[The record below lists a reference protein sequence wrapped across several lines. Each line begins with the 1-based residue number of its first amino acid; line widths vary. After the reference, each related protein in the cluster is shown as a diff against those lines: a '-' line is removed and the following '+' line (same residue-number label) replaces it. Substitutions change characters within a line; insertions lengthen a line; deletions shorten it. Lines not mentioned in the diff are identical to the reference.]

1 MNKIRLEKHEDI
13 LIVYFSGEMDSLNVL
28 NYRNVLASEIESHVY
43 KVVLMDFNGVTFMD
57 SSGIGLVLGRY
68 NQIKEEG
75 GTLYLTGLNKM
86 SYRLFDL
93 TGLFK
98 IIDYIQD
105 KEEILIKAGEVY
117 ESNEN

>member
-68 NQIKEEG
+68 NQIK
-75 GTLYLTGLNKM
+75 
-86 SYRLFDL
+86 
-93 TGLFK
+93 
-98 IIDYIQD
+98 
-105 KEEILIKAGEVY
+105 AGH
-117 ESNEN
+117 